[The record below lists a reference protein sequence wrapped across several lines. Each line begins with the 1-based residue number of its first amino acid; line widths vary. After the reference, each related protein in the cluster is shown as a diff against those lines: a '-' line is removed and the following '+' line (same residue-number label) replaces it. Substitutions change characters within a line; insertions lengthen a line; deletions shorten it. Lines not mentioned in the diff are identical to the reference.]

1 MTRPR
6 IAAAAWAL
14 GTLAM
19 TGILVA
25 ATVTAVR
32 IGLWPLAVPTAA
44 LAVIG
49 PVLAWRDLRDDLARA
64 HARHEAGL

>member
-1 MTRPR
+1 MSRAR
-6 IAAAAWAL
+6 LAAAAWAL

-19 TGILVA
+19 TGLLIA

-44 LAVIG
+44 LTVIG
-49 PVLAWRDLRDDLARA
+49 PVLTWRDLRDDLARA
-64 HARHEAGL
+64 HARHKAGL